1 MVILILMNK
10 YLSCAYQYDRNNR
23 FKEGDFVVAHL
34 NKLLKDGF
42 IFLLFWFFMI
52 LFFFAEEIKNIS
64 FFNRIPNSFFNVN
77 TIFLSIILEAIPFI
91 LLGVFVSAIIQSFVS
106 ENAIRRVLP
115 RNAYLAVIPA
125 ALLGIIFPICECA
138 VIPVVRRLIKKG
150 MPSHV
155 GVVFMLSAPILNP
168 VVYASTYYAFKS
180 TPYIA
185 NARMFVGFISSIII
199 GLIVYRQFKGENLL
213 KKSMEP
219 PHHDLHHHHTHGNKF
234 LETLYHASDELFD
247 TGKYLFI
254 GAFLASLFQAYFD
267 RNALLSIGTSTTL
280 APGVMMGFAYV
291 LSVCSSADA
300 FVASS
305 FGSTFTEGSIL
316 AFLVFGPMMDIK
328 ITLMLFAYF
337 KKRFVLFLLMVTPI
351 VVYLTVYIFQ
361 MFFN

>member
-1 MVILILMNK
+1 M
-10 YLSCAYQYDRNNR
+10 AY
-23 FKEGDFVVAHL
+23 L
-34 NKLLKDGF
+34 NKLLKD
-42 IFLLFWFFMI
+42 IICILLFGLFLI
-52 LFFFAEEIKNIS
+52 LFLFAEEIKNIS
-64 FFNRIPNSFFNVN
+64 FFNRIPSSFFNIN

-106 ENAIRRVLP
+106 ENAIRKMLP

-138 VIPVVRRLIKKG
+138 IVPVVRRLIKKG

-168 VVYASTYYAFKS
+168 VVYASTYFAFKS

-185 NARMFVGFISSIII
+185 NARMVVGFISSIII
-199 GLIVYRQFKGENLL
+199 GLIIYRRFKGENIL
-213 KKSMEP
+213 KTVNDG
-219 PHHDLHHHHTHGNKF
+219 PHDDHHHHHTKGNKL

-254 GAFLASLFQAYFD
+254 GAFLASLFQTFLD
-267 RNALLSIGTSTTL
+267 RNVLLSIGTSTNL
-280 APGVMMGFAYV
+280 APVVMMGFGYV

-316 AFLVFGPMMDIK
+316 AFLVFGPMIDIK
-328 ITLMLFAYF
+328 NTLMLFGYF
-337 KKRFVLFLLMVTPI
+337 KKRFVLFLLIVTPV
-351 VVYLTVYIFQ
+351 VVYLSVYIFQ
-361 MFFN
+361 LFFI

>member
-1 MVILILMNK
+1 MTFI
-10 YLSCAYQYDRNNR
+10 
-23 FKEGDFVVAHL
+23 
-34 NKLLKDGF
+34 NKLLKDTTGFLLFCFF
-42 IFLLFWFFMI
+42 IFLFL
-52 LFFFAEEIKNIS
+52 FAEVLKNFS
-64 FFNRIPNSFFNVN
+64 FFNRIPNSFFNIN

-106 ENAIRRVLP
+106 ENMIRKVLP
-115 RNAYLAVIPA
+115 RNAYLALIPA

-138 VIPVVRRLIKKG
+138 IVPVVRRLIKKG

-168 VVYASTYYAFKS
+168 VVYASTYFAFKS

-185 NARMFVGFISSIII
+185 NARMFIGFISSIII
-199 GLIVYRQFKGENLL
+199 GLIVYRRFKGENIL
-213 KKSMEP
+213 KSTQAG
-219 PHHDLHHHHTHGNKF
+219 HHEHHHHHHTNRNKL

-254 GAFLASLFQAYFD
+254 GAFLASLFQAFLD
-267 RNALLSIGTSTTL
+267 RNVLLSIGTSTTF
-280 APGVMMGFAYV
+280 APGVMMGLAYL

-316 AFLVFGPMMDIK
+316 AFLVFGPMIDIK
-328 ITLMLFAYF
+328 NTLMLFGYF
-337 KKRFVLFLLMVTPI
+337 KKKFVLFLLVVTPL
-351 VVYLTVYIFQ
+351 VVYFSVYLFQ
-361 MFFN
+361 LFFL

>member
-1 MVILILMNK
+1 MIDLGG
-10 YLSCAYQYDRNNR
+10 R
-23 FKEGDFVVAHL
+23 FVLTFI
-34 NKLLKDGF
+34 NKLIKDSVSL
-42 IFLLFWFFMI
+42 LLFC
-52 LFFFAEEIKNIS
+52 LFLFLFLFAEEIKNIP
-64 FFNRIPNSFFNVN
+64 FFNRVPSSFFNVN

-91 LLGVFVSAIIQSFVS
+91 LLGVFVSAIIQAFVS
-106 ENAIRRVLP
+106 ENVIRRVLP
-115 RNAYLAVIPA
+115 RNAYLALIPA

-138 VIPVVRRLIKKG
+138 IVPVVRRLIKKG

-168 VVYASTYYAFKS
+168 VVYASTYFAFKS

-199 GLIVYRQFKGENLL
+199 GLLIYRRFKNENIL
-213 KKSMEP
+213 KTMKDE
-219 PHHDLHHHHTHGNKF
+219 HHHEHYHKGNKL
-234 LETLYHASDELFD
+234 LETFYHASDELFD

-254 GAFLASLFQAYFD
+254 GAFLASLFQAFLN
-267 RNALLSIGTSTTL
+267 RNVLLSLGTSTII

-316 AFLVFGPMMDIK
+316 AFLVFGPMIDIK
-328 ITLMLFAYF
+328 NTLILFGYF
-337 KKRFVLFLLMVTPI
+337 KKKFVLYLLLVTPL
-351 VVYLTVYIFQ
+351 VVYFSVYIFQ
-361 MFFN
+361 LFFI

>member
-1 MVILILMNK
+1 MTFINKMV
-10 YLSCAYQYDRNNR
+10 
-23 FKEGDFVVAHL
+23 
-34 NKLLKDGF
+34 KDSLVL
-42 IFLLFWFFMI
+42 LLFC
-52 LFFFAEEIKNIS
+52 LFLFLFLFAEELKNIS
-64 FFNRIPNSFFNVN
+64 FFTRIPSTFFNVN

-106 ENAIRRVLP
+106 ENVIRRVLP
-115 RNAYLAVIPA
+115 RNAYLALIPA

-138 VIPVVRRLIKKG
+138 IVPVVRRLIKKG

-168 VVYASTYYAFKS
+168 VVYASTYFAFKS
-180 TPYIA
+180 TPYVA

-199 GLIVYRQFKGENLL
+199 GLFIYRRFRGENIL
-213 KKSMEP
+213 KVQKE
-219 PHHDLHHHHTHGNKF
+219 DHHHHNHQRGNKL

-254 GAFLASLFQAYFD
+254 GAFLASLFQTFLD
-267 RNALLSIGTSTTL
+267 RNVLLSIGTSTTF
-280 APGVMMGFAYV
+280 APGVMMGLGYV

-316 AFLVFGPMMDIK
+316 AFLVFGPMIDIK
-328 ITLMLFAYF
+328 NTLMLFGFF
-337 KKRFVLFLLMVTPI
+337 KKSFVIYLLLVTPL
-351 VVYLTVYIFQ
+351 VVYLAVYIFQ
-361 MFFN
+361 LFFI

>member
-1 MVILILMNK
+1 MTYV
-10 YLSCAYQYDRNNR
+10 
-23 FKEGDFVVAHL
+23 
-34 NKLLKDGF
+34 NKLLKDS
-42 IFLLFWFFMI
+42 IILLLFCLFMF
-52 LFFFAEEIKNIS
+52 LFLFAEVFKTTS
-64 FFNRIPNSFFNVN
+64 LLNRIPSSFINVN

-91 LLGVFVSAIIQSFVS
+91 LLGVFVSALIQAFVS

-138 VIPVVRRLIKKG
+138 IIPVVRRLIKKG

-155 GVVFMLSAPILNP
+155 GVVFMLSAPIINP
-168 VVYASTYYAFKS
+168 VVYASTYYAFRS
-180 TPYIA
+180 TPYMA
-185 NARMFVGFISSIII
+185 NSRMLVGFISSILIGFII
-199 GLIVYRQFKGENLL
+199 YRQFKRENIL
-213 KKSMEP
+213 KTKNGD
-219 PHHDLHHHHTHGNKF
+219 HHEEHHHHHPKENKF

-254 GAFLASLFQAYFD
+254 GAFLASLFQAFLD

-305 FGSTFTEGSIL
+305 FGSTFTAGSLL
-316 AFLVFGPMMDIK
+316 AFLVFGPMIDIK
-328 ITLMLFAYF
+328 NTLMLFAYF
-337 KKRFVLFLLMVTPI
+337 KKRFVLFLLFITPI
-351 VVYLTVYIFQ
+351 VVYLVVFILQEFII
-361 MFFN
+361 

>member
-1 MVILILMNK
+1 MTYLM
-10 YLSCAYQYDRNNR
+10 
-23 FKEGDFVVAHL
+23 
-34 NKLLKDGF
+34 KLLKDV
-42 IFLLFWFFMI
+42 ICILLFGFFML
-52 LFFFAEEIKNIS
+52 LFLFAEEMKDIS
-64 FFNRIPNSFFNVN
+64 FFNRIPSTFFNIN

-91 LLGVFVSAIIQSFVS
+91 LLGVFVSAIIQAFVS

-138 VIPVVRRLIKKG
+138 IIPVVRRLIKKG

-168 VVYASTYYAFKS
+168 VVYASTFFAFKS

-185 NARMFVGFISSIII
+185 NARMVVGFISSIII
-199 GLIVYRQFKGENLL
+199 GLIIYRRFKGENIL
-213 KKSMEP
+213 KLANNGE
-219 PHHDLHHHHTHGNKF
+219 HDHHHKHQHKKGNKF

-254 GAFLASLFQAYFD
+254 GAFLASLFQAFFD
-267 RNALLSIGTSTTL
+267 RNVLLSIGTSTGF
-280 APGVMMGFAYV
+280 APVVMMGFAYV

-316 AFLVFGPMMDIK
+316 AFLVFGPMIDIK
-328 ITLMLFAYF
+328 NTLMLFGYF
-337 KKRFVLFLLMVTPI
+337 KKRFVLFLLMVTPV
-351 VVYLTVYIFQ
+351 VVYLSVYIFQ
-361 MFFN
+361 LFFI

>member
-1 MVILILMNK
+1 MT
-10 YLSCAYQYDRNNR
+10 
-23 FKEGDFVVAHL
+23 FL
-34 NKLLKDGF
+34 NKLLKDSLT
-42 IFLLFWFFMI
+42 FLLFCLIMF
-52 LFFFAEEIKNIS
+52 LFLFAEEIRNIS
-64 FFNRIPNSFFNVN
+64 FFNRIPSSFFNVN

-138 VIPVVRRLIKKG
+138 VVPVVRRLIKKG

-168 VVYASTYYAFKS
+168 VVYASTFFAFKS
-180 TPYIA
+180 TPYMA
-185 NARMFVGFISSIII
+185 NARMFVGFISSIVI
-199 GLIVYRQFKGENLL
+199 GLIIYRRFKGENIL
-213 KKSMEP
+213 KTMKDR
-219 PHHDLHHHHTHGNKF
+219 HHAGHHHHHPKENRF

-254 GAFLASLFQAYFD
+254 GAFLASLFQAFLD
-267 RNALLSIGTSTTL
+267 RNLLLSIGTDTSL
-280 APGVMMGFAYV
+280 APAVMMGFSYV

-305 FGSTFTEGSIL
+305 FSSTFTEGSIL
-316 AFLVFGPMMDIK
+316 AFLVFGPMIDIK
-328 ITLMLFAYF
+328 NTLMLFGYF
-337 KKRFVLFLLMVTPI
+337 KKKFVLYLLMVTPI
-351 VVYLTVYIFQ
+351 VVYFSIYIFQ
-361 MFFN
+361 LIYM

>member
-1 MVILILMNK
+1 VAFINKMVK
-10 YLSCAYQYDRNNR
+10 DS
-23 FKEGDFVVAHL
+23 FV
-34 NKLLKDGF
+34 
-42 IFLLFWFFMI
+42 FLLFC
-52 LFFFAEEIKNIS
+52 LFLFLFLFAEELKNIS
-64 FFNRIPNSFFNVN
+64 FFTRIPSTFFNVN

-106 ENAIRRVLP
+106 ENVIRRVLP
-115 RNAYLAVIPA
+115 RNAYLALIPA

-138 VIPVVRRLIKKG
+138 IVPVVRRLIKKG

-168 VVYASTYYAFKS
+168 VVYASTYFAFKS
-180 TPYIA
+180 TPYVA

-199 GLIVYRQFKGENLL
+199 GLFIYRRFKGENIL
-213 KKSMEP
+213 KVQKEN
-219 PHHDLHHHHTHGNKF
+219 HHHHNHQRGNKL

-254 GAFLASLFQAYFD
+254 GAFLASLFQAFLD
-267 RNALLSIGTSTTL
+267 RNVLLSIGTSTTF
-280 APGVMMGFAYV
+280 APGIMMGLAYV

-316 AFLVFGPMMDIK
+316 AFLVFGPMIDIK
-328 ITLMLFAYF
+328 NTLMLFGYF
-337 KKRFVLFLLMVTPI
+337 KKKFVIYLLLVTPL
-351 VVYLTVYIFQ
+351 VVYFSVYIFQ
-361 MFFN
+361 LIFL

>member
-1 MVILILMNK
+1 MV
-10 YLSCAYQYDRNNR
+10 
-23 FKEGDFVVAHL
+23 
-34 NKLLKDGF
+34 KDSLVL
-42 IFLLFWFFMI
+42 LLFC
-52 LFFFAEEIKNIS
+52 LFLFLFLFAEELKNIS
-64 FFNRIPNSFFNVN
+64 FFNRIPSTFFNVN

-106 ENAIRRVLP
+106 ENVIRRVLP
-115 RNAYLAVIPA
+115 RNAYLALIPA

-138 VIPVVRRLIKKG
+138 IVPVVRRLIKKG

-168 VVYASTYYAFKS
+168 VVYASTYFAFKS

-199 GLIVYRQFKGENLL
+199 GLIIYRRFKGENIL
-213 KKSMEP
+213 KVQKE
-219 PHHDLHHHHTHGNKF
+219 DHHHHNHQRGNKL

-254 GAFLASLFQAYFD
+254 GAFLASLFQAFLD
-267 RNALLSIGTSTTL
+267 RNVLLSIGTSTTF
-280 APGVMMGFAYV
+280 APGIMMGLAYV

-316 AFLVFGPMMDIK
+316 AFLV
-328 ITLMLFAYF
+328 
-337 KKRFVLFLLMVTPI
+337 
-351 VVYLTVYIFQ
+351 
-361 MFFN
+361 